1 MLHFSL
7 ISKASVIREI
17 PSGSTKSIVCSVGQR
32 VNKSI
37 CFDRSVDTMIHWPL
51 SKEFPSPEMDIDKE
65 DRIYD
70 RPDCYNVLVDD
81 AW

>member
-1 MLHFSL
+1 
-7 ISKASVIREI
+7 
-17 PSGSTKSIVCSVGQR
+17 
-32 VNKSI
+32 
-37 CFDRSVDTMIHWPL
+37 MIHWPL